1 MRINKVE
8 IKNFRILKEVQI
20 SLEERTTVIVG
31 RNNSGKT
38 SLSEIF
44 RRFLSENSPK
54 FSLEDFTLSEHENFW
69 NAFLYMNEG
78 KADDEI
84 RGCLPFIEMRLT
96 ISYDVTAI
104 DLGPL
109 SDFIIDLNP
118 DCSEVVAVIQYQLKE
133 GNIRSLFE
141 SIPYVPDGDIELQKK
156 DFFRLMKER
165 VQQYFSASLIAV
177 DPNDEKNKKSL
188 DTSKI
193 KSLFQAGF
201 INAQRVLD
209 NTSHKESDI
218 LGKVLERLF
227 INASSENAE
236 QNDQTTAQALED
248 AVQHIQQKIDTDFN
262 VKLNMLLPSLAIFG
276 YPGIGETPLH
286 TETSLDVHRLLQDHT
301 KVRYSGA
308 NGISLPESYN
318 GLGTRN
324 LIYILLKLL
333 EFFKSY
339 QSEKIAPGM
348 HLIFIEEP
356 EAHLHPQM
364 QEVFIRKLGEISDYF
379 ASTFNNEQPWPV
391 QFIVTT
397 HSSHIA
403 NEAPFEA
410 IRYFMSTRNEEQH
423 TRIKDLRIG
432 LNGAS
437 WDADREFLHKYL
449 TLTRCDLFFADKAML
464 IEGASE
470 RLLMSKMIE
479 KVDADQTT
487 KQKLSSQYISVVE
500 VGGAY
505 AHRFFEFINFLEL
518 RTLIITDLDS
528 VDGPHGS
535 KCKVAEG
542 MYTSNS
548 CIKTWFEDTTIS
560 PESLIA
566 KPDAEKINGFLRI
579 AYQVPE
585 SDCDACGRSFE
596 DAFMLTNV
604 VLFDIQGTTHSAKA
618 DDAWEKAKKVGKTDF
633 ALKYAID
640 ETTWE
645 IPRYLKEGLQWL
657 SKSSRGLNANVIT
670 FNPETEGT
678 GNQEA
683 SDA

>member
-1 MRINKVE
+1 M
-8 IKNFRILKEVQI
+8 
-20 SLEERTTVIVG
+20 
-31 RNNSGKT
+31 
-38 SLSEIF
+38 
-44 RRFLSENSPK
+44 
-54 FSLEDFTLSEHENFW
+54 
-69 NAFLYMNEG
+69 
-78 KADDEI
+78 
-84 RGCLPFIEMRLT
+84 
-96 ISYDVTAI
+96 
-104 DLGPL
+104 
-109 SDFIIDLNP
+109 
-118 DCSEVVAVIQYQLKE
+118 
-133 GNIRSLFE
+133 
-141 SIPYVPDGDIELQKK
+141 
-156 DFFRLMKER
+156 
-165 VQQYFSASLIAV
+165 
-177 DPNDEKNKKSL
+177 
-188 DTSKI
+188 
-193 KSLFQAGF
+193 
-201 INAQRVLD
+201 LD

-218 LGKVLERLF
+218 LGKVLEHLF

-236 QNDQTTAQALED
+236 QNDQTTAQALAD

-276 YPGIGETPLH
+276 YPGISEAPLH
-286 TETSLDVHRLLQDHT
+286 TETSLDVRRLLQDHT

-379 ASTFNNEQPWPV
+379 ASKFNNEQPWPV

-397 HSSHIA
+397 HSTHIA

-410 IRYFMSTRNEEQH
+410 IRYFISMRNEEPH
-423 TRIKDLRIG
+423 TRIKDLRTG
-432 LNGAS
+432 LSGPS
-437 WDADREFLHKYL
+437 WAADRVFLHKYL

-479 KVDADQTT
+479 KIDADQTT
-487 KQKLSSQYISVVE
+487 KQKLSSQYISVIE

-505 AHRFFEFINFLEL
+505 AHRFFEFLKFLEL

-528 VDGPHGS
+528 VDGPNGS

-542 MYTSNS
+542 THTSNS
-548 CIKTWFEDTTIS
+548 CIKTWFDDTTIS
-560 PESLIA
+560 PASLIA

-585 SDCDACGRSFE
+585 TDWDVCGRSFE
-596 DAFMLTNV
+596 DAFMLTNI

-618 DDAWEKAKKVGKTDF
+618 DDAWKKAKKVGKTDF

-657 SKSSRGLNANVIT
+657 AESSRGLNANIST
-670 FNPETEGT
+670 FNPKTEGT

>member
-1 MRINKVE
+1 MHINKIE

-38 SLSEIF
+38 SLTEIF
-44 RRFLSENSPK
+44 RRFLSENSPR
-54 FSLEDFTLSEHENFW
+54 FSLENFTLSEHEKFW
-69 NAFLYMNEG
+69 NAFLYMDEG
-78 KADDEI
+78 KEDHVI
-84 RGCLPFIEMRLT
+84 REALPFIEMKLN
-96 ISYDVTAI
+96 ISYDVTAM

-118 DCSEVVAVIQYQLKE
+118 DCSEVVAIIRYQLKD
-133 GNIRSLFE
+133 GKIPSLFE
-141 SIPYVPDGDIELQKK
+141 SIPYVSDGDIVLQKK
-156 DFFRLMKER
+156 NFFRLMKER
-165 VQQYFSASLIAV
+165 VPQYFSTSLIAV
-177 DPNDEKNKKSL
+177 DPNDETNQRSL
-188 DTSKI
+188 DTSNI
-193 KSLFQAGF
+193 QSLFQAGF
-201 INAQRVLD
+201 IDAQRGLD

-236 QNDQTTAQALED
+236 LNDQTIAKELES

-262 VKLNMLLPSLAIFG
+262 LNLNTFLPSLAIFG
-276 YPGIGETPLH
+276 YPGISDNPLH
-286 TETSLDVHRLLQDHT
+286 TETLLDVHRLLQDHT

-324 LIYILLKLL
+324 LIYILLQLL

-339 QSEKIAPGM
+339 QSKKTAPSM

-364 QEVFIRKLGEISDYF
+364 QEVFIRKLDEISDYF
-379 ASTFNNEQPWPV
+379 AINFNNNQSWPV

-397 HSSHIA
+397 HSTHIA
-403 NEAPFEA
+403 NEAPFET
-410 IRYFMSTRNEEQH
+410 IRYFMSTKNGEQH
-423 TRIKDLRIG
+423 TRIKDLRNG
-432 LNGAS
+432 LSGAS
-437 WDADREFLHKYL
+437 RDADIDFLHKYL

-479 KVDADQTT
+479 KIDADQTSEM
-487 KQKLSSQYISVVE
+487 KLSSQYISVVE

-505 AHRFFEFINFLEL
+505 AHRFFEFLNFLEL

-528 VDGPHGS
+528 VDGSNGS

-542 MYTSNS
+542 THTSNS
-548 CIKTWFEDTTIS
+548 CIKTWFNDTTIS
-560 PESLIA
+560 PASLIA
-566 KPDAEKINGFLRI
+566 KPDAEKINGFLSI

-585 SDCDACGRSFE
+585 SNRDACGRSFE

-604 VLFDIQGTTHSAKA
+604 ALFDIQGITDLEKA
-618 DDAWEKAKKVGKTDF
+618 DDVWEKAKNVGKTDF

-640 ETTWE
+640 ETTWK

-657 SKSSRGLNANVIT
+657 AESSHGANVT
-670 FNPETEGT
+670 DNETDGT
-678 GNQEA
+678 DNQED
-683 SDA
+683 SDV

>member
-1 MRINKVE
+1 MCINKIE

-38 SLSEIF
+38 SLTEIF
-44 RRFLSENSPK
+44 RLFLSENSPK
-54 FSLEDFTLSEHENFW
+54 FSLEDFTLSEHEQFW

-84 RGCLPFIEMRLT
+84 REALPFIEMRLT
-96 ISYDVTAI
+96 ISYDVNAI
-104 DLGPL
+104 TLGPL

-118 DCSEVVAVIQYQLKE
+118 DCSEVVAVIRYQLKD

-141 SIPYVPDGDIELQKK
+141 SIRYVSDGDIELQRK

-165 VQQYFSASLIAV
+165 VPLYFSASLIAV
-177 DPNDEKNKKSL
+177 DPNDETNKKSL
-188 DTSKI
+188 EISKI
-193 KSLFQAGF
+193 QSLFQAGF

-236 QNDQTTAQALED
+236 QNDQTTAQALES
-248 AVQHIQQKIDTDFN
+248 AVKHIQQKIDVDFN
-262 VKLNMLLPSLAIFG
+262 DKLNVLLPSLQIFG
-276 YPGIGETPLH
+276 YPGISDTLLH

-324 LIYILLKLL
+324 LIYILLQLL

-339 QSEKIAPGM
+339 QSKKNAPGM

-379 ASTFNNEQPWPV
+379 AFKFNNNQPWPV

-397 HSSHIA
+397 HSTHIA

-410 IRYFMSTRNEEQH
+410 IRYFISTRNGEQH
-423 TRIKDLRIG
+423 TRIKDLRNG
-432 LNGAS
+432 LSGAS
-437 WDADREFLHKYL
+437 WDADRDFLHKYL

-464 IEGASE
+464 IEGTSE
-470 RLLMSKMIE
+470 RLLISKMIE
-479 KVDADQTT
+479 KIDVDQITEL
-487 KQKLSSQYISVVE
+487 KLSSQYISVVE

-505 AHRFFEFINFLEL
+505 AHLFFKFLNFLEL

-528 VDGPHGS
+528 VDGLNGS
-535 KCKVAEG
+535 KCKVVEG
-542 MYTSNS
+542 THTSNS
-548 CIKTWFEDTTIS
+548 CIKTWFNDTTIS
-560 PESLIA
+560 PASLIE
-566 KPDAEKINGFLRI
+566 KLDPEKINGFLRI

-585 SDCDACGRSFE
+585 SNRDACGRSFE

-604 VLFDIQGTTHSAKA
+604 ALFDIQGTTCLEKA

-640 ETTWE
+640 ETIWE
-645 IPRYLKEGLQWL
+645 IPRYLIEGLQWL
-657 SKSSRGLNANVIT
+657 AESSRGANVT
-670 FNPETEGT
+670 DNENNGT
-678 GNQEA
+678 DNQED